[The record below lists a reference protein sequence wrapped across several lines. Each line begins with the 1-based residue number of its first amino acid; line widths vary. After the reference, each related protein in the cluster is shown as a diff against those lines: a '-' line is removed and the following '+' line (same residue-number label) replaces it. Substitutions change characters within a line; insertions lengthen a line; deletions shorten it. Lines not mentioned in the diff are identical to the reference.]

1 MGKIQI
7 PRPKTSGAPAFQAA
21 QRAFAPARRG
31 AIQPKLTLGPVGDHY
46 EKEAD
51 SVAHQVV
58 QEMAA
63 PGVTQ
68 RANDDDDL
76 LDTKLLPG
84 AVQRDDDDLDEIDM
98 KPLPGAVHRAPED
111 EVDDVLKKPA
121 AGAVQRDG
129 GAGGGPI
136 GSDVESSI
144 EGARS
149 GGRGLDKEVRASME
163 PAFGADFS
171 GVRVHAD
178 AKADALNH
186 SLQARAF
193 TTGQDVFFRSG
204 EYNPGSSGGKELLAH
219 ELTHVVQQNGSA
231 VMKKPDPGA
240 TTPLGSYLG
249 SREGNRN
256 VPVVGNRFG
265 APGKAAAAEE

>member
-46 EKEAD
+46 ENEAD
-51 SVAHQVV
+51 TVAKQVV
-58 QEMAA
+58 QQMAA

-68 RANDDDDL
+68 RVDDEDM
-76 LDTKLLPG
+76 LDTKLVPG
-84 AVQRDDDDLDEIDM
+84 AVQRDDELDEIDR
-98 KPLPGAVHRAPED
+98 KALPGGVQRAPED
-111 EVDDVLKKPA
+111 ELDDVMKKPV
-121 AGAVQRDG
+121 AGAVQREG

-136 GSDVESSI
+136 GADVESSI

-178 AKADALNH
+178 AKSDALNH

-219 ELTHVVQQNGSA
+219 ELTHVVQQNGST
-231 VMKKPDPGA
+231 VMKKPESGA
-240 TTPLGSYLG
+240 TPLGSYLG
-249 SREGNRN
+249 SREGDRN

-265 APGKAAAAEE
+265 TPTKAVASDE

>member
-7 PRPKTSGAPAFQAA
+7 PRPKTSAAPAFLGAT
-21 QRAFAPARRG
+21 RAFAPARRG
-31 AIQPKLTLGPVGDHY
+31 AVQAKLTLGPVGDHY

-51 SVAHQVV
+51 TVAHQVV
-58 QEMAA
+58 QQMAA

-68 RANDDDDL
+68 RQDDDDL
-76 LDTKLLPG
+76 LDTKLVPG
-84 AVQRDDDDLDEIDM
+84 AVQRDDDLDELDR
-98 KPLPGAVHRAPED
+98 KALPGAVQRATASPDDDLED
-111 EVDDVLKKPA
+111 VMKKPV

-129 GAGGGPI
+129 GAGGGAI

-178 AKADALNH
+178 AKADSLNH

-204 EYNPGSSGGKELLAH
+204 EYNPGSSGGQELLAH
-219 ELTHVVQQNGSA
+219 ELTHVVQQNGNA
-231 VMKKPDPGA
+231 VMKKSESGP
-240 TTPLGSYLG
+240 TPLDSYLG
-249 SREGNRN
+249 SRVGDRD

-265 APGKAAAAEE
+265 DPKAGT

>member
-7 PRPKTSGAPAFQAA
+7 PRPKTSDAPAFLGAS
-21 QRAFAPARRG
+21 RAFAPARRG
-31 AIQPKLTLGPVGDHY
+31 AVQTKLTLGPVGDHY

-51 SVAHQVV
+51 TAAHQVV
-58 QEMAA
+58 QQMAA

-68 RANDDDDL
+68 RASQDDEL

-84 AVQRDDDDLDEIDM
+84 AVQRVGAPPKDDELDKVM
-98 KPLPGAVHRAPED
+98 T
-111 EVDDVLKKPA
+111 KPA
-121 AGAVQRDG
+121 AGAVQREG

-136 GSDVESSI
+136 GADVESSI

-149 GGRGLDKEVRASME
+149 GGRSLDKGVRAAME

-171 GVRVHAD
+171 GVRVHSD
-178 AKADALNH
+178 AQSDSLNR

-204 EYNPGSSGGKELLAH
+204 EYNPGSSGGQELLAH
-219 ELTHVVQQNGSA
+219 ELTHVVQQNGST
-231 VMKKPDPGA
+231 VMKKPESGGP
-240 TTPLGSYLG
+240 TPLDSYLG
-249 SREGNRN
+249 SRVADRD

-265 APGKAAAAEE
+265 EAQAAKTAKAKVKEE